1 MLKSTKIFL
10 TQIFMCLYL
19 KAHPVFCK
27 AVLTDLNQYCLSVC
41 VPSYDFRSVKFMII
55 LGDIV

>member
-19 KAHPVFCK
+19 KTHPVFCK

-41 VPSYDFRSVKFMII
+41 VPSYDFRSVKFVII